1 MKRTKWILTMGLTIL
16 ASYPFINTNAQLKN
30 LGSFMAAGKSDAQ
43 KLFVAYLS
51 PYLNAFGASMTGG
64 WYNTAK
70 PHKPLGVDVTLTFN
84 TAIVPKNSRT
94 FDVDAL
100 GLQSLKRDPAAN
112 NMSPTVAGKRVDGS
126 QLDYNLRSSNGLPYS
141 APAFKLSK
149 GTGVPYIPTPMLQLG
164 VGIVKGTE
172 IIGRWVP
179 TVHSGQAS
187 LGLWG
192 IGLKHNIDQWIPV
205 LKKVPVL
212 NISVMGGY
220 TKLNSEVG
228 FTVKPSDI
236 GLSSSLPASTWDG
249 QKLQLTTSSFTANLL
264 VSANLPVVCFFGGF
278 GFATTK
284 TNLKLNGNF
293 PVAGTINT
301 STGQP
306 DVTPVKDPIN
316 FQIKNQ
322 DGGVT
327 KPRVDLGMRIKL
339 GVLTIHFDYT
349 KANYS
354 VATAGLGLSFR

>member
-1 MKRTKWILTMGLTIL
+1 MMKRTKWILTIGLIIF
-16 ASYPFINTNAQLKN
+16 ASYPFINTQAQLKN
-30 LGSFMAAGKSDAQ
+30 LGAFMAAGQSDAQ

-70 PHKPLGVDVTLTFN
+70 PHKLGGVDLTFTFN

-94 FDVDAL
+94 FDIDAL

-112 NMSPTVAGKRVDGS
+112 NLSPTVAGKRVDGS
-126 QLDYNLRSSNGLPYS
+126 QLNYNFQDIGYTAKAFDLP
-141 APAFKLSK
+141 K
-149 GTGVPYIPTPMLQLG
+149 GTGFPMIPTPMLQLG
-164 VGIVKGTE
+164 VGLIKGTE

-179 TVHSGQAS
+179 TVHSGQAQ

-192 IGLKHNIDQWIPV
+192 IGLKHNIDQWIPG
-205 LKKVPVL
+205 LKKLPVL

-220 TKLNSEVG
+220 TKLNGKVG
-228 FTVKPSDI
+228 FTVDPADI
-236 GLSSSLPASTWDG
+236 GMDAYNSLPANTWDG
-249 QKLQLTTSSFTANLL
+249 QSLQLATSSFTANLL

-284 TNLKLNGNF
+284 SNLKLNGNF
-293 PVAGTINT
+293 PVASVNAT
-301 STGQP
+301 SFQP
-306 DVTPVKDPIN
+306 EVKAIKDPIN
-316 FQIKNQ
+316 FQVKNQ

-354 VATAGLGLSFR
+354 VATAGIGLSFR